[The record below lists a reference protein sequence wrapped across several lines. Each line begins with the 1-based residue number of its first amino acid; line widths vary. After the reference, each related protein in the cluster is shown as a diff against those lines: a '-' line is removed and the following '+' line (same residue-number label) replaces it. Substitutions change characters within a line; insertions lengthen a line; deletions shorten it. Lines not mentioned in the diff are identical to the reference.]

1 MSTETH
7 RHGMVTTLDAGTLLI
22 LTTEIERERNQAPEG
37 MLTILV
43 DGQHSTNLVKLD
55 LVRVR
60 ALKSLL
66 DRAVDA
72 IENAEPAVS
81 RKRQCP

>member
-1 MSTETH
+1 MSETH
-7 RHGMVTTLDAGTLLI
+7 RHGMVTTLDAGTRMI
-22 LTTEIERERNQAPEG
+22 LTTEVERELDQAPEG
-37 MLTILV
+37 TLTILV
-43 DGQHSTNLVKLD
+43 EELHSTILVKLD

-72 IENAEPAVS
+72 IENAEPGTS
-81 RKRQCP
+81 RKR